1 MTLLS
6 LLQGYNDLKMQDH
19 YVEQHRFQKPAGGI
33 MSRAGEEHLH
43 GGVAGATTQA
53 LLFRGGKFNFLID
66 FSHKWE
72 ESPPD
77 TTLVSPVP
85 PGGQAAVKHTLGV
98 PESRRKVTLV
108 TGS

>member
-43 GGVAGATTQA
+43 GGVAGATAQA
-53 LLFRGGKFNFLID
+53 LLLQLRSCIATRATHGGRGARGNKTP
-66 FSHKWE
+66 E
-72 ESPPD
+72 
-77 TTLVSPVP
+77 T
-85 PGGQAAVKHTLGV
+85 PGLG
-98 PESRRKVTLV
+98 
-108 TGS
+108 